1 MTGTNADYTIAI
13 TPHGKGMR
21 AEVAGTSSLPATVD
35 YWRRIAAW
43 ARGHDARTLL
53 LVDRLVGTPLTEAD
67 WLHLVTS
74 MGGEGLEKL
83 RIAHVKPQGLQEV
96 EFCEIFARDSGIEAR
111 VFENETL
118 AEVWLRYGEQ

>member
-1 MTGTNADYTIAI
+1 MTATGDDYTITI
-13 TPHGKGMR
+13 TPHGEGMR
-21 AEVAGTSSLPATVD
+21 ADVAGTSSMRATMD

-43 ARGHDARTLL
+43 AREHDAGTLL
-53 LVDRLVGTPLTEAD
+53 LVDRLVGAPLTEAD

-74 MGGEGLEKL
+74 MRGEGLEKL